1 VLADQLGTGVFNAFK
16 QVQAYVDANGPFTG
30 KLTETQSNF
39 LKGLLPTF
47 DAVHTS
53 LTDAQAKNGLN
64 QKRFDTAHTDLKN
77 QADTLS
83 TMVGGIT
90 DVDMAEAVTRLESAK
105 LAVQAS
111 AQVFASLQNS
121 SLLNV
126 LK

>member
-1 VLADQLGTGVFNAFK
+1 MAAMDADTAL
-16 QVQAYVDANGPFTG
+16 
-30 KLTETQSNF
+30 
-39 LKGLLPTF
+39 
-47 DAVHTS
+47 
-53 LTDAQAKNGLN
+53 
-64 QKRFDTAHTDLKN
+64 FDTAKTDLSD

>member
-1 VLADQLGTGVFNAFK
+1 
-16 QVQAYVDANGPFTG
+16 
-30 KLTETQSNF
+30 
-39 LKGLLPTF
+39 
-47 DAVHTS
+47 
-53 LTDAQAKNGLN
+53 
-64 QKRFDTAHTDLKN
+64 
-77 QADTLS
+77 
-83 TMVGGIT
+83 MVGGIT